1 MRPSWMTRIRS
12 ALQHQNAVVAAQ
24 RRLLECMRHD
34 DARHAGQGQDDVRDL
49 MRRLRVERGS
59 RLVGQQNGG
68 MLQKTPRDGDALLLP
83 AGQPAAVFAAQ
94 IILPAL
100 GDQRRQTGELD
111 GPIDLCRWE
120 LTEHCDIIPDRSV
133 KNKDILLDHRNNVI

>member
-1 MRPSWMTRIRS
+1 MLDGSQPVGDGEDGFPLCQSGQS
-12 ALQHQNAVVAAQ
+12 
-24 RRLLECMRHD
+24 LLD
-34 DARHAGQGQDDVRDL
+34 QVFI
-49 MRRLRVERGS
+49 LRVYTGGRFIKDDDRGV
-59 RLVGQQNGG
+59 LQNG
-68 MLQKTPRDGDALLLP
+68 PSDGEALLLP